1 MSKRATQHNF
11 AISPQNQIPRSS
23 FKRSHTVKTTLDA
36 GRLVPFYIDEVYPGD
51 TFNCK
56 ATLFGRMAT
65 PIVPAMDNAYMDTFF
80 FFVPYRL
87 LWKHWKEFNGENP
100 LSGYQS
106 TEYEVPQM
114 TATNAQVQTLWDYFG
129 FPTDVENKLSVSAFP
144 FRAYWKIY
152 NDWFRD
158 ENLQNA
164 VSIQTGAPL
173 SSTSSEDD
181 AYGGDAT
188 QDATT
193 AQCFYRGKRH
203 DYFTS
208 ALPWPQKGP
217 GVELPLGQTASVS
230 GSLPISG
237 PLPVTGSV
245 TISRPSG
252 WSGDD
257 PRFFSNLS
265 SPGSGGV
272 GVFVSGSPG
281 AAGNTYLDMS
291 VTNGA
296 ANPSAAT
303 ADASK
308 AVVDLSSA
316 TAITINS
323 LRSAFALQ
331 RFYEKDARGGTRY
344 TEIIRSHFGIIS
356 PDARLQRSEY
366 LGGDSTPIMFNPV
379 QQTSSTDTTSPQGN
393 LSAYALMSTRVHG
406 FNKSFTEHG
415 IVIGLCNIRTDLSY
429 QQGINK
435 TWLRQTREEF
445 YWPTFA
451 HLGEQAVLNKEI
463 YAQGTE
469 ADNQVF
475 GYQERYAECRYHPS
489 IITGKM
495 RSTYAQSTDVWHFAQ
510 KFDALPALNGEF
522 IQDQASYQAIKRI
535 SAVQSEPQFYLDA
548 YLDLKCA
555 RPMPVYG
562 VPGLLDHF

>member
-11 AISPQNQIPRSS
+11 AMSPQNQIPRSS

-100 LSGYQS
+100 LAGYQS

-129 FPTDVENKLSVSAFP
+129 FPTDVKNKLSVSAFP

-173 SSTSSEDD
+173 SALSTEDD

-217 GVELPLGQTASVS
+217 GVELPLGQTATVT
-230 GSLPISG
+230 GT
-237 PLPVTGSV
+237 LPVTGTVGPNASAISTSLRKGLVHLTGSNNSV
-245 TISRPSG
+245 GGRSIAYQFTAPPSDDISVSAMSFG
-252 WSGDD
+252 H
-257 PRFFSNLS
+257 NL
-265 SPGSGGV
+265 
-272 GVFVSGSPG
+272 
-281 AAGNTYLDMS
+281 
-291 VTNGA
+291 
-296 ANPSAAT
+296 T
-303 ADASK
+303 ADATK
-308 AVVDLSSA
+308 ATVDLSSA

-344 TEIIRSHFGIIS
+344 TEIIRSHFGVIS

-393 LSAYALMSTRVHG
+393 LSAYALMSTRIHG

-415 IVIGLCNIRTDLSY
+415 IVIGLCNVRTDLSY

-463 YAQGTE
+463 YAQGTD
-469 ADNQVF
+469 ADDQVF

-489 IITGKM
+489 VITGKM

-535 SAVQSEPQFYLDA
+535 SAVQTEPQFYLDA

-562 VPGLLDHF
+562 VPGMLDHF

>member
-1 MSKRATQHNF
+1 MSKRVTQHNF

-100 LSGYQS
+100 LAGYQS

-129 FPTDVENKLSVSAFP
+129 FPTDVKNKLSVSAFP

-164 VSIQTGAPL
+164 VSIQTGKPL

-217 GVELPLGQTASVS
+217 GVELPLS
-230 GSLPISG
+230 GNAPILSDHSNAFVLMG
-237 PLPVTGSV
+237 TLADPNGRYGLAKSSSMNTVGIYPYGNPGGDS
-245 TISRPSG
+245 SRL
-252 WSGDD
+252 
-257 PRFFSNLS
+257 F
-265 SPGSGGV
+265 
-272 GVFVSGSPG
+272 
-281 AAGNTYLDMS
+281 A
-291 VTNGA
+291 
-296 ANPSAAT
+296 
-303 ADASK
+303 
-308 AVVDLSSA
+308 DLSSVTSA
-316 TAITINS
+316 TINS

-344 TEIIRSHFGIIS
+344 TEIIRSHFGVIS

-393 LSAYALMSTRVHG
+393 LSAYALMSTRIHG

-463 YAQGTE
+463 YAQGTD

-562 VPGLLDHF
+562 VPGMLDHF